1 MAGGWAPDGAEQA
14 QIDANLDDALAAARQ
29 NLPSGESA
37 RECAECGEPIPE
49 ARRRALNG
57 GAAPREA
64 REDPGDDEVERGE
77 DTDRLPVDLL
87 AIVGQQPS
95 CGEEDEDSQEIDGQ

>member
-49 ARRRALNG
+49 ARRRALPG
-57 GAAPREA
+57 VQLCIACQEEADKQQRFQAAYKR
-64 REDPGDDEVERGE
+64 RG
-77 DTDRLPVDLL
+77 
-87 AIVGQQPS
+87 S
-95 CGEEDEDSQEIDGQ
+95 KDSQMK

>member
-37 RECAECGEPIPE
+37 CECTECGEPIPE
-49 ARRRALNG
+49 ARRRALPG
-57 GAAPREA
+57 VQLCIACQEKADKQQRFQAAYNR
-64 REDPGDDEVERGE
+64 RG
-77 DTDRLPVDLL
+77 
-87 AIVGQQPS
+87 S
-95 CGEEDEDSQEIDGQ
+95 KDSQLK

>member
-37 RECAECGEPIPE
+37 HECAECGEPIPE
-49 ARRRALNG
+49 ARRCAL
-57 GAAPREA
+57 
-64 REDPGDDEVERGE
+64 PGVQLCIVCQEEVDKQQQFRSAYNRRG
-77 DTDRLPVDLL
+77 
-87 AIVGQQPS
+87 S
-95 CGEEDEDSQEIDGQ
+95 KDSQLK

>member
-29 NLPSGESA
+29 NLLSGESA

-49 ARRRALNG
+49 ARRRALPG
-57 GAAPREA
+57 VQLCIACQEEADKQQRFQAAYNW
-64 REDPGDDEVERGE
+64 RG
-77 DTDRLPVDLL
+77 
-87 AIVGQQPS
+87 S
-95 CGEEDEDSQEIDGQ
+95 KDSQLK